1 METSMTSVQ
10 REQVL
15 QDDLKPVAS
24 SDLRPVT
31 SSSNLAAS
39 YQAAADFTAGA
50 LGGVACVLVGQP
62 FDTVK
67 VKLQTYP
74 DLYPSALR
82 CCGQIFRNEGIPG
95 LFRGTLPAMAANVGE
110 TSVLFLS
117 YGLCQKFVCRVSG
130 TDKIENLTAF
140 QNASSGFVAGF
151 FSSLVLCPTEL
162 VKCRLQA
169 MTEVMATSK
178 KHAQRIGPW
187 QITKNIIRNDG
198 VLGLFQGLTSTW
210 LREMPGYFFFFGA
223 YEISRTLLTPAGT
236 SRDDLSPFRLMICG
250 GMAGAGLWTA
260 IYPVDLVKSRIQVR
274 SLTEKMPGFLS
285 VTMDII
291 RKEGLRKLYSGLTP
305 CVLRSFPA
313 CAALFFTYEWSK
325 KQMMLHRPNWAL

>member
-1 METSMTSVQ
+1 METSK
-10 REQVL
+10 EPHLPVL
-15 QDDLKPVAS
+15 QEGAKSLG
-24 SDLRPVT
+24 SDLRPLT
-31 SSSNLAAS
+31 SSSRLAAT
-39 YQAAADFTAGA
+39 YQATVDFTAGA

-74 DLYPSALR
+74 QLYPSAIK
-82 CCGQIFRNEGIPG
+82 CCKQILKNEGIPG
-95 LFRGTLPAMAANVGE
+95 LFRGTMPAMAANVGE
-110 TSVLFLS
+110 TSVLFLC

-130 TDKIENLTAF
+130 TDSIEKLSTF

-169 MTEVMATSK
+169 MTETMQTSQ
-178 KHAQRIGPW
+178 KHTQRVGPW
-187 QITKNIIRNDG
+187 QITKSIIRNDG
-198 VLGLFQGLTSTW
+198 FRGMFQGLGSTW

-223 YEISRTLLTPAGT
+223 YEISRTMLTPKGT
-236 SRDDLSPFRLMICG
+236 SKDDLGPFRLMICG

-260 IYPVDLVKSRIQVR
+260 IYPIDLVKSRIQVR
-274 SLTEKMPGFLS
+274 SATEKMPGFFR

-291 RKEGLRKLYSGLTP
+291 RKEGILKLYSGLAP

-313 CAALFFTYEWSK
+313 NAALFLMYEWSR
-325 KQMMLHRPNWAL
+325 KQMMLHRPEWAL

>member
-1 METSMTSVQ
+1 METSVQ
-10 REQVL
+10 SKQGL
-15 QDDLKPVAS
+15 QDDLKPMPGC
-24 SDLRPVT
+24 DLRPAT

-39 YQAAADFTAGA
+39 YQAAVDFTAGA

-74 DLYPSALR
+74 NLYPSAMR
-82 CCGQIFRNEGIPG
+82 CCGQIFKKEGIPG

-110 TSVLFLS
+110 TSVLFLC
-117 YGLCQKFVCRVSG
+117 YGLCQKFVCRLSG
-130 TDKIENLTAF
+130 TDNIENLSVI

-169 MTEVMATSK
+169 MTEVMATSQK
-178 KHAQRIGPW
+178 QTQRIGPW
-187 QITKNIIRNDG
+187 QITKNILRNEG
-198 VLGLFQGLTSTW
+198 ILGLFQGLTSTW
-210 LREMPGYFFFFGA
+210 VREMPGYFFFFFF
-223 YEISRTLLTPAGT
+223 YEISRAVLTPAGT
-236 SRDDLSPFRLMICG
+236 SKDDLSPLRQMVCG

-274 SLTEKMPGFLS
+274 SVTEKMPGFLS

-291 RKEGLRKLYSGLTP
+291 RKE
-305 CVLRSFPA
+305 
-313 CAALFFTYEWSK
+313 ALICWSTRDK
-325 KQMMLHRPNWAL
+325 